1 MNKNSPASVSMVYM
15 MTNNEVMNQVIAF
28 YRDMNGML
36 SFAGAYPTNGRGTGI
51 RKSFSGNAKQWCR
64 STDVTRSINLIP

>member
-1 MNKNSPASVSMVYM
+1 MQTINNYFRARTSMVYM

-36 SFAGAYPTNGRGTGI
+36 TFVGAYSTHGRGTGTKEVSI
-51 RKSFSGNAKQWCR
+51 RNSARCQ
-64 STDVTRSINLIP
+64 